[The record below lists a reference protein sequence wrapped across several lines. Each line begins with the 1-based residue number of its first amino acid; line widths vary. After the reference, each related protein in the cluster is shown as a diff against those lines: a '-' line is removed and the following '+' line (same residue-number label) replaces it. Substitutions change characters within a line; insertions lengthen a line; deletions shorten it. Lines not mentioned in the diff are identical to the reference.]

1 MTLVTVVNA
10 GVSRDY
16 NDKVKLL
23 VVRIILLFPN
33 LSLRLLCL
41 EISINCYFLSTLS
54 MKYWQ
59 VYL

>member
-41 EISINCYFLSTLS
+41 EISINCCFLSTLS
-54 MKYWQ
+54 MKH
-59 VYL
+59 